1 MIYRLLIIFSMVCFV
16 SHTSHAQVTSPNQD
30 SLLYSKFETF
40 SQKKK
45 LTRFL
50 HRLIF
55 KPLKPLAT
63 KNKKKA
69 KKPKSYQKA
78 EGKVVRDIHITTR
91 DPFGYSVQ
99 DTTVKP
105 TGFLTRSGNALHV
118 KSQHGIIKN
127 LLLFKENE
135 IFDSLLVRESERLI
149 RSQKYLSDVQ
159 FFSVLSPDNSDSVD
173 VYIYTYDNWTI
184 VPELTVSPSF
194 IETGIIDN
202 NFAGL
207 GHRFHANQKWTL
219 NDAPNT
225 TRLSYLV
232 PNISNTYISSDIRY
246 IFTGKVDSVKSVE
259 LKRTFYSPLTKW
271 AGGVFLGQMKLAQ
284 NYIQND
290 TVFQLHYRANEQDY
304 WAARSWQVLKKYS
317 ANAPVSNFILSARVA
332 RLGYPHHQMDAIS
345 SSLLNN
351 QTTYFAGI
359 GFTSRKYIRDKLIF
373 NFGKVEDVPVGQA
386 FAITLGMDY
395 QKTKRVY
402 FGAKAAVGSYYSFGY
417 LSAHIEY
424 GSFIGANE
432 FQQGALTCRINYFT
446 KLLTMGK
453 WKIRQF
459 VKPTVIVGFN
469 RLSTDNLSFNKDMAG
484 FEKLAFSATS
494 MMVLTLQTQSYSPW
508 NLIGFRFGPYFY
520 SSFGMLGNRT
530 SGFSHSR
537 LYTVLGLGMLI
548 KNDYLMFSTF
558 QLSLSFYPFI
568 PGDGYN
574 IFKTNSFETS
584 DYGFRDFEISKP
596 GVVVYR

>member
-1 MIYRLLIIFSMVCFV
+1 M
-16 SHTSHAQVTSPNQD
+16 
-30 SLLYSKFETF
+30 
-40 SQKKK
+40 
-45 LTRFL
+45 
-50 HRLIF
+50 
-55 KPLKPLAT
+55 
-63 KNKKKA
+63 
-69 KKPKSYQKA
+69 
-78 EGKVVRDIHITTR
+78 
-91 DPFGYSVQ
+91 
-99 DTTVKP
+99 
-105 TGFLTRSGNALHV
+105 
-118 KSQHGIIKN
+118 
-127 LLLFKENE
+127 LFKENE

-149 RSQKYLSDVQ
+149 RSQNYLRDVQ
-159 FFSVLSPDNSDSVD
+159 FFSVLTAVNSDSVD
-173 VYIYTYDNWTI
+173 VFIYTYDVWSI
-184 VPELTVSPSF
+184 VPELIIAPSF

-219 NDAPNT
+219 NDTPNT

-259 LKRTFYSPLTKW
+259 LQRTFYSPLTKW

-290 TVFQLHYRANEQDY
+290 TVFQLHYRTHEQDY

-317 ANAPVSNFILSARVA
+317 ADAPVSNFIFSARVA
-332 RLGYPHHQMDAIS
+332 RLSYPQKQNDAIS
-345 SSLLNN
+345 TSLLNN

-386 FAITLGMDY
+386 FGIIFGMDY

-402 FGAKAAVGSYYSFGY
+402 FGAKAAIGSYYPFGY

-432 FQQGALTCRINYFT
+432 FQQGALTCRVNYFT
-446 KLLTMGK
+446 KLMVLGN

-469 RLSTDNLSFNKDMAG
+469 RLSTDNLSFNSDMAG